1 MKIRHAL
8 LVLPALLLVACGTK
22 KSDDERKA
30 TGEVLQGTIS
40 DSQLPLERV
49 SSQPPLAKV
58 DPKPGANAADASD
71 AADEQDAASLDSEQP
86 EVPAAAE

>member
-8 LVLPALLLVACGTK
+8 LVLPALLLVGCGTK
-22 KSDDERKA
+22 KTDDERKA

-40 DSQLPLERV
+40 DSELPLERV
-49 SSQPPLAKV
+49 SSQPPLAKAE
-58 DPKPGANAADASD
+58 PKPGASGAEASD

-86 EVPAAAE
+86 EVPAVAE